1 MTIDEVIG
9 YEKKC
14 SESSNA
20 FAGYTTEE
28 HKQIAEWL
36 EELKFIRQWKADI
49 MECFCKYDASSFE
62 EIVYNVRNRTIDE
75 FMDKIYDESY
85 FVREPK
91 LISGGYSVV
100 TIENIEK
107 IAEQMIGK

>member
-14 SESSNA
+14 SERSDT
-20 FAGYTTEE
+20 FVGYTTEE

-49 MECFCKYDASSFE
+49 MEGFCKYDASSFE
-62 EIVYNVRNRTIDE
+62 EIVYNARKKVIDDCKTYIGLHRKYAE
-75 FMDKIYDESY
+75 HSIDDYVNYLQMASW
-85 FVREPK
+85 
-91 LISGGYSVV
+91 L
-100 TIENIEK
+100 NNK
-107 IAEQMIGK
+107 IAEQINSK